1 MVTLVVVAERSVI
14 TVSGQAVALFFLA
27 RARWRL
33 AVSLS
38 TAECGT
44 VSTAQNA
51 ASMRSA

>member
-38 TAECGT
+38 TAERVFEKVRLARVG
-44 VSTAQNA
+44 
-51 ASMRSA
+51 